1 MSTSGDHNNNH
12 SCDKATPRILVVEDH
27 QDTRDLLAMLLKRAG
42 FAVEGAA
49 DATSA
54 VRKAETQSFD
64 LVISDLGLPDMPGVE
79 LMRKLHAA
87 HGLRGIALTGY
98 GVEELDGGEDAGFVT
113 HLTKPVNVEKLKE
126 AIHSIIPRK

>member
-1 MSTSGDHNNNH
+1 MSTPGDQNNH
-12 SCDKATPRILVVEDH
+12 KNGGHSLRRILVVEDH
-27 QDTRDLLAMLLKRAG
+27 QDTRDLLSMLLKRAG

-54 VRKAETQSFD
+54 VRKAEVQNFD

-79 LMRKLHAA
+79 LMRKLHTT

-98 GVEELDGGEDAGFVT
+98 GAEELDGGKDAGFVT
-113 HLTKPVNVEKLKE
+113 HLTKPVDVEKLKE
-126 AIHSIIPRK
+126 AIHSIIPPK

>member
-1 MSTSGDHNNNH
+1 MPTSINGNKD
-12 SCDKATPRILVVEDH
+12 ATHIHEALRILVVEDH

-42 FAVEGAA
+42 FAVEDAA

-54 VRKAETQSFD
+54 VRKADAQRFD

-79 LMRKLHAA
+79 LMRKLNTS

-98 GVEELDGGEDAGFVT
+98 GAEELDGGEDAGFVT
-113 HLTKPVNVEKLKE
+113 HLTKPVNLEKLTE
-126 AIHSIIPRK
+126 AIRSVVPQR